1 MAEHHMEGGMA
12 DQGSKQDAFGALVDR
27 VVRGQGRASA
37 EQRAKAFSGD
47 GGTAPLAT
55 LVRKVTARPVRVTDA
70 DVAAVK
76 ASGMSED
83 EVFELVVC
91 AAVGHSSRLF
101 AAGLAAL
108 DAVGEDGIG

>member
-1 MAEHHMEGGMA
+1 
-12 DQGSKQDAFGALVDR
+12 
-27 VVRGQGRASA
+27 
-37 EQRAKAFSGD
+37 
-47 GGTAPLAT
+47 LAT
-55 LVRKVTARPVRVTDA
+55 LVRNVTARPVRVTEA
-70 DVAAVK
+70 DLAAVT

-108 DAVGEDGIG
+108 DSATEGGIG

>member
-1 MAEHHMEGGMA
+1 MA
-12 DQGSKQDAFGALVDR
+12 DRGSKRDVFGALVDR
-27 VVRGQGRASA
+27 VVRGPGRASA
-37 EQRAKAFSGD
+37 EQRAKAFGGD
-47 GGTAPLAT
+47 GGTASLAT
-55 LVRKVTARPVRVTDA
+55 LVRNVTARPVQVTETDL
-70 DVAAVK
+70 AAVT

-108 DAVGEDGIG
+108 DAASEDGIG